1 MKRLVLFFIVY
12 LLFSTQTVVYSEVTL
27 PRVIGSNMVLQR
39 DMQAPIWGWASAGEE
54 ITITLSTEAEG
65 VEPISTTTAVT
76 DAEGNWQTK
85 LPAMAAGG
93 PLYTPNQGQ
102 QYR

>member
-1 MKRLVLFFIVY
+1 MKRLALFLIAY
-12 LLFSTQTVVYSEVTL
+12 LLFSTQAVVYSEVTL

-54 ITITLSTEAEG
+54 VTITLSAEAEG
-65 VEPISTTTAVT
+65 VQPVSTTTVIA
-76 DAEGNWQTK
+76 DAEGNWQIK

-93 PLYTPNQGQ
+93 PLHTPSQGQ
-102 QYR
+102 